1 MLKNAVK
8 GMTNYIRA
16 IMDGIGAISLLQKN
30 MCETTCLVVS
40 EVV

>member
-8 GMTNYIRA
+8 GMTNFIRA

-30 MCETTCLVVS
+30 MCETTYLVVS